1 MGSIII
7 DNSQNSEVRI
17 IISFSSNDKNLFFI
31 QSGGY
36 DQFNVQGSS
45 LLAIMDDYA
54 FNHFEQEGN
63 ISSRNIGKTYIPP
76 SKSRVALLN

>member
-17 IISFSSNDKNLFFI
+17 ISSFSIIVMAKLFFI
-31 QSGGY
+31 QSDGY

-63 ISSRNIGKTYIPP
+63 ISSRNIGKT
-76 SKSRVALLN
+76 